1 MRHSQNWTPDFN
13 VSMGKVTWATPNG
26 RKANEYLSEGIS
38 ASHRL
43 VLVEAI
49 AVIQFAEADRQQE
62 KSQ

>member
-1 MRHSQNWTPDFN
+1 
-13 VSMGKVTWATPNG
+13 MGKVTWATPNG